1 MASKRKQN
9 VFILEVNSLDL
20 LEVEIGFGLKKVND
34 INWAQ
39 FRIPFE
45 IADCCQHTLNML
57 DDFRIQIPPRLG
69 ILLLDVHTKPPNPN
83 SPGSPPIPISSKF
96 EFSFQPF
103 SRPGTR
109 DTSLSGVPSY
119 LLWYGPD
126 VGEDLAVNSIIVET
140 KEGQSAAGVPQCL
153 AYMGMV
159 HQQRRYENKVNHTI
173 FGLSTDND
181 QFHFLL
187 ISSEGKWSQLD
198 LNYSSHRQEIVE
210 TLAYFHTQASVL
222 STFCGS
228 GTSENGSQSR
238 VASDI
243 QKSLHVQRTGTS
255 VEDWSIFQVTNEI
268 EDAQGEDDD
277 DEI

>member
-1 MASKRKQN
+1 M
-9 VFILEVNSLDL
+9 
-20 LEVEIGFGLKKVND
+20 
-34 INWAQ
+34 
-39 FRIPFE
+39 
-45 IADCCQHTLNML
+45 NML

-187 ISSEGKWSQLD
+187 ISSEGKV
-198 LNYSSHRQEIVE
+198 REP
-210 TLAYFHTQASVL
+210 SVL
-222 STFCGS
+222 VNIPRRRHVLIFLLVVSAR
-228 GTSENGSQSR
+228 SE
-238 VASDI
+238 
-243 QKSLHVQRTGTS
+243 L
-255 VEDWSIFQVTNEI
+255 FQPSPG
-268 EDAQGEDDD
+268 DC
-277 DEI
+277 

>member
-20 LEVEIGFGLKKVND
+20 SEVEIGFGLKKVND

-39 FRIPFE
+39 FRTPFE

-57 DDFRIQIPPRLG
+57 DDFRIQMPPRLG

-103 SRPGTR
+103 SRHGTR

-126 VGEDLAVNSIIVET
+126 VGEDLAVNSIIVEK

-153 AYMGMV
+153 AYMGM
-159 HQQRRYENKVNHTI
+159 
-173 FGLSTDND
+173 
-181 QFHFLL
+181 FHFLL

>member
-9 VFILEVNSLDL
+9 LSILEVNSLDP
-20 LEVEIGFGLKKVND
+20 LEVETGFGLKKVND

-39 FRIPFE
+39 FRTPFE

-69 ILLLDVHTKPPNPN
+69 ILLLD
-83 SPGSPPIPISSKF
+83 
-96 EFSFQPF
+96 PF
-103 SRPGTR
+103 SRHGTR
-109 DTSLSGVPSY
+109 DTPLSGVPSY

-198 LNYSSHRQEIVE
+198 LNYSSHRQQIVE

-222 STFCGS
+222 SAFCGS